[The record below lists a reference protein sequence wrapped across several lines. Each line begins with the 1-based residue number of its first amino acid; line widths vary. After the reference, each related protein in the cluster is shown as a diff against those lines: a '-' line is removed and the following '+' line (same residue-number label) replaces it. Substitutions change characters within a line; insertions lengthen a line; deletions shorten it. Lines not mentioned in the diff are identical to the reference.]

1 MAIRKPAV
9 RKDSDG
15 SDVECA
21 VAECNGCNTR
31 GRCPDPQAIQRSKRR
46 LETSCSACARNWN
59 PAGHLDDINIRA
71 RPCAWC
77 NEEKNQKD
85 ESRRS
90 LAQMSSR
97 LLGRTSCALSTYIL
111 LRSHHSNSSTQRLI
125 RRRVS

>member
-1 MAIRKPAV
+1 MPCGKPAV
-9 RKDSDG
+9 RKDSDC
-15 SDVECA
+15 SDVESA
-21 VAECNGCNTR
+21 VAEWNGCNTR
-31 GRCPDPQAIQRSKRR
+31 SGCPDPQAIQCSKRS

-59 PAGHLDDINIRA
+59 PASHLDDINIRA

-97 LLGRTSCALSTYIL
+97 LLGRTSCALSFYIL
-111 LRSHHSNSSTQRLI
+111 LRSHHS
-125 RRRVS
+125 